1 MSPHAATPQF
11 DTGSEVEV
19 ELPGQAPF
27 SMGADGAAAGMPSD
41 GANIAAGMTA
51 DTPAGTGLGGAAVD
65 IAAGVGSP
73 SVSTGY
79 SVGGTPETAPSGEGT
94 GISGNI
100 PGGAD
105 IGGPSHSVPGS
116 SPGGAAYAPGNIA
129 AYNQA
134 LFGQFMPGFDQPEVS
149 IDSSRAGDGILEVR
163 HEDGS
168 GTAFYDRT
176 MYQQPR
182 GDHRVFEDSR
192 GGQWYAIH
200 GTPAVEQRP
209 VYQDGKPVYEGEKLQ
224 TMAVETVRY
233 KTTPARYAEPARRPS
248 RERKAPKKK
257 N

>member
-1 MSPHAATPQF
+1 
-11 DTGSEVEV
+11 
-19 ELPGQAPF
+19 
-27 SMGADGAAAGMPSD
+27 
-41 GANIAAGMTA
+41 
-51 DTPAGTGLGGAAVD
+51 
-65 IAAGVGSP
+65 
-73 SVSTGY
+73 
-79 SVGGTPETAPSGEGT
+79 
-94 GISGNI
+94 
-100 PGGAD
+100 
-105 IGGPSHSVPGS
+105 
-116 SPGGAAYAPGNIA
+116 
-129 AYNQA
+129 
-134 LFGQFMPGFDQPEVS
+134 MPGFDQPVVS

-233 KTTPARYAEPARRPS
+233 KTTPARYGEPARRPS